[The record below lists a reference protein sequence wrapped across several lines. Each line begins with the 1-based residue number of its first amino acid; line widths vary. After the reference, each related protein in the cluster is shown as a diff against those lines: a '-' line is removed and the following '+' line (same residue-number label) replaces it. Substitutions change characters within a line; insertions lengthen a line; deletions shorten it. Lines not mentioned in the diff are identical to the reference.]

1 MDSRQPIL
9 QSTLAVFQSDFTEAG
24 RKMISLSSQ
33 KPTSW
38 YRDSFYEIMTMS
50 GLNTIPSDTTIISKE
65 PPISAMQ
72 GKGALNNYI
81 RLQMGKRQCPATTL
95 SHMNKVGEYMAFGYV
110 SATQKTDRSRIV
122 ENAIN
127 KIRAMDE
134 KLSVFLQDN
143 IALNF
148 TFIDAKTSSESE
160 DADAF
165 VYIHLTK
172 NNPLRYDAV
181 IPVVSDAQQERIVL
195 SVMAVCAAERL
206 LANSETEYEQT
217 IAQLNKRIG
226 ARSQTQVPSLMLYRQ
241 KDKANRQTKEK
252 KNSLMNI
259 CHLYRPIAALL
270 MQPLEISPS
279 LA

>member
-134 KLSVFLQDN
+134 KLSVFFQDN

-172 NNPLRYDAV
+172 NNTLRYDAV

-206 LANSETEYEQT
+206 LSNSETEYEQT